1 MENVQILVIRL
12 SHLVCP
18 NLYSFI
24 SFAGIPCLL
33 LFYILPSVFL
43 AITLNIPKVLEI
55 LPIGKRRTS
64 FWTIL
69 INFVLQGD
77 NWSRMGNTW
86 NFSWSTQRSIHYSQP
101 SSSQSSSSLGSTTRL
116 SITILQTPL
125 AAPTRE
131 EGN

>member
-55 LPIGKRRTS
+55 LPIGKCKLL
-64 FWTIL
+64 FE
-69 INFVLQGD
+69 
-77 NWSRMGNTW
+77 
-86 NFSWSTQRSIHYSQP
+86 
-101 SSSQSSSSLGSTTRL
+101 QSSSILFFRETIGAEWGIPEIFHDLHSLP
-116 SITILQTPL
+116 SITLNHPHPNHHPHWDQLQDCP
-125 AAPTRE
+125 
-131 EGN
+131 